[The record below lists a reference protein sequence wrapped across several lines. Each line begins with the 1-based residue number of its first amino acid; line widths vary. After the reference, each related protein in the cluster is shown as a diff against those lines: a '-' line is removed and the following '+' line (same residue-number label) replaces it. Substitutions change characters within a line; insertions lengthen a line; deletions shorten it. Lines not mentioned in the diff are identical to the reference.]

1 MVNIKLCSF
10 NVRGLRDSQKRT
22 SIFNKLKENNSIIF
36 LQETHTIEKDIQ
48 TWTKEWG
55 NHVLFSHGT
64 SASRGVAILF
74 PDKLEFK
81 FKKNIL

>member
-55 NHVLFSHGT
+55 NHVLFSHGR
-64 SASRGVAILF
+64 SHLR
-74 PDKLEFK
+74 
-81 FKKNIL
+81 